1 MATLTGSSVSGTLS
15 ATTFSGNGAGVTSLS
30 SPNLN
35 GSTLGNAQLSTNAIT
50 NTKLNFAGAVLQTQV
65 IRYDARP
72 GYSGPTNGTNGG
84 TRIQELRLNITPL
97 YSNSLIVC
105 EWWIHGEANNHDSG
119 WFVTTNGGNL
129 SSGLGGSYPQWNTN
143 VGQNSHSYLLG
154 DTFYDQDT
162 GSTPTCSLLTFYDV
176 PGNTSPRFYEPVY
189 GSNDGGTRTFWIN
202 STVGSRGQNNHE
214 NGCSFGRIT
223 EIRQ

>member
-1 MATLTGSSVSGTLS
+1 MATLSGSSVSGTLS
-15 ATTFSGNGAGVTSLS
+15 ATTFSGNAVGVTNLS

-35 GSTLGNAQLSTNAIT
+35 GSTLNNAQFNANAVT
-50 NTKLNFAGAVLQTQV
+50 NTKLNFAGAVIQTRV

-72 GYSGPTNGTNGG
+72 SYSGPTNGTTGG
-84 TRIQELRLNITPL
+84 TRLTQLQLSITPV

-119 WFVTTNGGNL
+119 WFVSINGGNL
-129 SSGLGGSYPQWNTN
+129 VGGSYPTYNSN

-162 GSTPTCSLLTFYDV
+162 GSTPTCSLLTYYDV
-176 PGNTSPRFYEPVY
+176 PGSTATRTYDPVF
-189 GSNDGGTRTFWIN
+189 GSNDGGTRTFFIN
-202 STVGSRGQNNHE
+202 RTVNSGGQVNHE
-214 NGCSFGRIT
+214 NGVSFGRIT

>member
-1 MATLTGSSVSGTLS
+1 MATLQGSSVTGTLS
-15 ATTFSGNGAGVTSLS
+15 ATTFSGGGSGVTGLASANLS
-30 SPNLN
+30 A
-35 GSTLGNAQLSTNAIT
+35 TTIANAQINANAIT
-50 NTKLNFAGAVLQTQV
+50 RTKLNFAGAVLQTQV

-72 GYSGPTNGTNGG
+72 TYSGPTNGTNGG
-84 TRIQELRLNITPL
+84 TRVQQLRLDITPT

-119 WFVTTNGGNL
+119 WFVVTNGGNL
-129 SSGLGGSYPQWNTN
+129 AGGTYAQFNQN

-162 GSTPTCSLLTFYDV
+162 GSTPTCSLLTYYDV
-176 PGNTSPRFYEPVY
+176 PGNTSARFYEPVY
-189 GSNDGGTRTFWIN
+189 GSNDGGTRTFHMN
-202 STVGSRGQNNHE
+202 HTVGSGGQNNHE